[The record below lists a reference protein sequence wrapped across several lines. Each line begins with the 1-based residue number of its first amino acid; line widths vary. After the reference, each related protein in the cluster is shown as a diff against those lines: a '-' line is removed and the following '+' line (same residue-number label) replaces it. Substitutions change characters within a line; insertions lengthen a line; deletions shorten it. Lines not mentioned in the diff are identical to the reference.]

1 MVEFKTHDC
10 ATQRHGGLK
19 HMHVNAYEIKHLVKV
34 LNGLPSSLASSFAT
48 FAFWPL
54 IFSQLDL

>member
-1 MVEFKTHDC
+1 MVEFKTHDGS
-10 ATQRHGGLK
+10 TQRHGGLK

-34 LNGLPSSLASSFAT
+34 LNGQPSSLASFAT

-54 IFSQLDL
+54 IFSQQDL